1 MSALQICNM
10 TSSSVNGTSSDH
22 LTYCN
27 KNCCKCHKRAGIQ
40 WSLPTNSLCR
50 DDEIA
55 RQLEEVQMDNVQ
67 IVNEQLDEIARQLE
81 EVQMADVQIVNE
93 QLQFLIA
100 VQMDNVQIVNE
111 QLQFLIA
118 KIQKLETDIMFIK
131 YGLIVALI
139 VFGSLLVMKM

>member
-1 MSALQICNM
+1 M

-27 KNCCKCHKRAGIQ
+27 KNCYKCHKRAGIQ

-50 DDEIA
+50 GDEIA
-55 RQLEEVQMDNVQ
+55 RQLEEVQMDN
-67 IVNEQLDEIARQLE
+67 
-81 EVQMADVQIVNE
+81 VQIVNE

-118 KIQKLETDIMFIK
+118 KIEKLETDIMFIK